1 VARKCFHEQRGELRQ
16 RYREGQED
24 QLSALD
30 LVVNALVLWNTR
42 YMDAALN
49 YLRSKGKEV
58 KVEDVARLSP
68 LGDSHFNVLG
78 RYHFTLSDSIL

>member
-1 VARKCFHEQRGELRQ
+1 M
-16 RYREGQED
+16 
-24 QLSALD
+24 
-30 LVVNALVLWNTR
+30 VNALVLWNTR

-68 LGDSHFNVLG
+68 LGDSHFNALG
-78 RYHFTLSDSIL
+78 RYHFTLSDSILRGEMQPLRNPEIVELSLPVTMA